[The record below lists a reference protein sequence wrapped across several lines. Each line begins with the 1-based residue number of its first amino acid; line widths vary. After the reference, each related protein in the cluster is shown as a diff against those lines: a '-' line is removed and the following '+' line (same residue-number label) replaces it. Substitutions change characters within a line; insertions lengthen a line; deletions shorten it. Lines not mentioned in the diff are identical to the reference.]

1 MIEKIIL
8 VELKIKNG
16 DRPFDYYL
24 IHPGL
29 RKVENKTQKSGINE
43 VTTKK

>member
-8 VELKIKNG
+8 VELKIENG
-16 DRPFDYYL
+16 DRPIDYYL

-29 RKVENKTQKSGINE
+29 RKVENNTQKRGTNE